1 ARLHVNFFQ
10 PVQKL
15 VSKHRDGAR
24 VRRVYDRAQTPY
36 QRLGASGILSPATRV
51 DLEALYQ
58 RLNPLRLR
66 RELDAALDRLWAL
79 AAPDPHRQSHPETA
93 TPSAKSSRWGAQT
106 TAPVTLNYELM
117 RTGG

>member
-1 ARLHVNFFQ
+1 
-10 PVQKL
+10 

-36 QRLGASGILSPATRV
+36 QRLTASGIVSPATRV
-51 DLEALYQ
+51 DLETLYQ

-93 TPSAKSSRWGAQT
+93 TPSAPSSLRSSQT
-106 TAPVTLNYELM
+106 TAPVTLNSELL